1 VPFHSHEQRAPKSN
15 RKNPGRDD
23 DYHEMLDAVKG
34 QLAEVKVFRP
44 EFLGRIDKVYVFR
57 SLEDMVVAE
66 IARVKISKLAR
77 EY

>member
-1 VPFHSHEQRAPKSN
+1 MR
-15 RKNPGRDD
+15 

-34 QLAEVKVFRP
+34 QLAEVKAFRP

-57 SLEDMVVAE
+57 PLEDMVVAE
-66 IARVKISKLAR
+66 IARLKISKLAR

>member
-1 VPFHSHEQRAPKSN
+1 MTSGKQRARKSN

-23 DYHEMLDAVKG
+23 RLPRNVGRGKG
-34 QLAEVKVFRP
+34 QLAEVKVFWP

-57 SLEDMVVAE
+57 PLEDMVVAE
-66 IARVKISKLAR
+66 IARLKISKLAR